1 MIELTYAPIRT
12 QELIDDVTSVRAG
25 AVVLFLGTTRGVTGD
40 RRTRALDYEAYGP
53 MARTQL
59 AELRSEALARWPLQ
73 QVAIVHRL
81 GYLLPKEPSVAV
93 AVSAPH
99 RAAAFEAGQ
108 WLIDRLKEVVP
119 IWKKEHWDDGPPQW
133 VMPGV
138 DQKGA
143 RDD

>member
-25 AVVLFLGTTRGVTGD
+25 AVVLFLGTTRGVTGR
-40 RRTRALDYEAYGP
+40 RRTRALDYEAYEP
-53 MARTQL
+53 MAKTQL
-59 AELRSEALARWPLQ
+59 AQLRREALTRWPLE

-99 RAAAFEAGQ
+99 RKAAFEAGQ

-138 DQKGA
+138 DQEGA